1 MMRESLQFYIDGAWV
16 DPVASRPFDVINPAT
31 EQPVGTIAL
40 GTAADVDR
48 AVSAA
53 QAAFPAFA
61 RTSRKERIELFEAII
76 AAYRDRRTELA
87 LAITEE
93 MGAPAALAQNLHAMV
108 GNLHLKTALS
118 VLRRYPFEKQVGT
131 TWILHEPIGVCA
143 LITPWNWPINQIA
156 AKVAPALA
164 CGCTVVLKPSELSP
178 FSARI
183 WAEVMHAAG
192 VPAGVFNMIQ
202 GTGPEV
208 GGALSAHPG
217 VDMVSFT
224 GSTKAGIDVAR
235 NAAPTIKRVHQELG
249 GKSPNILLPDTDIAI
264 SVAAG
269 VRAVASNSGQSCNAP
284 TRMLVP
290 KARMAEAKDAARAA
304 AGALHVGDPTG
315 TVDVGPVVSRIQFD
329 KIQQLIK
336 AAIAEGATLVAGG
349 PGRPD
354 GIETGFFVQPTVF
367 ADVTN
372 DMVIAREE
380 VFGPVLAILGYEDIE
395 DAISIANDTPYGLA
409 GYIQGN
415 DPALIAAVAARLRV
429 GQVIINQA
437 LPDPNAPFGGYKQ
450 SGNGREW
457 GEHAFEAFLET
468 KALLGHPPRGMAAAL
483 EAVD

>member
-1 MMRESLQFYIDGAWV
+1 MRESLQFYIDGAWV
-16 DPVASRPFDVINPAT
+16 DPAAPRPFDVINPAT

-40 GTAADVDR
+40 GNADDVDR
-48 AVSAA
+48 AVHAA
-53 QAAFPAFA
+53 QVAFPAFS
-61 RTSRKERIELFEAII
+61 RTTRQERIELFEAII
-76 AAYRDRRTELA
+76 AAYRGRRTELA

-108 GNLHLKTALS
+108 GNLHLKTALN
-118 VLRRYPFEKQVGT
+118 VLREYPFEKKHGA

-178 FSARI
+178 FSAQI
-183 WAEVMHAAG
+183 WAEVMHEAG

-208 GGALSAHPG
+208 GAALSAHPG

-249 GKSPNILLPDTDIAI
+249 GKSPNILLPDTDIAK

-290 KARMAEAKDAARAA
+290 NACMAEVKDAARTAA
-304 AGALHVGDPTG
+304 AGLNVGDPTG
-315 TVDVGPVVSRIQFD
+315 NVDVGPVVSQTQYD
-329 KIQQLIK
+329 KIQGLIE
-336 AAIAEGATLVAGG
+336 AAIAEGATVVAGG
-349 PGRPD
+349 PGRPA
-354 GIETGFFVQPTVF
+354 GIDTGFFVQPTIF

-372 DMVIAREE
+372 DMLIAREE
-380 VFGPVLAILGYEDIE
+380 VFGPVLAILGYDDIE
-395 DAISIANDTPYGLA
+395 EAIAIANDTPYGLA
-409 GYIQGN
+409 GYIQGE
-415 DPALIAAVAARLRV
+415 DPTLIAAVAARLRV

-450 SGNGREW
+450 SGTGREW

-468 KALLGHPPRGMAAAL
+468 KALLGHPPRGIEAAL
-483 EAVD
+483 EAAE